1 MKDNAATLLSNVWK
15 DFEVELPLIKSCG
28 EEKQLNTTAKTQDEV
43 YLDVEESYMWIGQR
57 AFFMSGCSIKILC
70 NQQKRAKT

>member
-43 YLDVEESYMWIGQR
+43 YLDVEESYM
-57 AFFMSGCSIKILC
+57 
-70 NQQKRAKT
+70 